1 MAQDSDFLS
10 LSYTPKNVEAKWIKD
25 SNQNQKNDSSEIF
38 SIAIPPPN
46 VTGNLHLGHALN
58 TTIQDILIKFNSL
71 KGSKTL
77 WSLGTDHAGIATQ
90 LLVEKS
96 LISKGVDPKEIKRD
110 ELLSHIWKWKE
121 ENGGNIIN
129 QLKTLGLSCDWD
141 NPKFTLDEDLVDSV
155 NEAFIRLFE
164 KGLIYQE
171 ETLVNWDTKLKT
183 AISDLEVVSEN
194 RKSKMYYFKY
204 PLNNSKEHMIVS
216 TTRPETVFGD
226 VALAVNPD
234 DKLNS
239 QYIGQKVS
247 SPFNGQLL
255 DIISDEY
262 ADLSKGSG
270 VVKITPGHDFN
281 DYEIAKKNNLN
292 IVNILNDDG
301 TLNNSVPVEFRNLT
315 VLAARTKVLDLMDDL
330 DLFIKEEVVD
340 NTIPIGDRSGE
351 VVEPLL
357 KKQWFLDVKGMA
369 KKSIKAVEDG
379 DINFKP
385 KFWENTF
392 FEWMNKIQPWCISRQ
407 IIWGHQIPIWSSD
420 DGKMVAARNP
430 DDANKK
436 FYKLYKKKMKLTQDI
451 NVLDT
456 WFSSSLWPFSTLGWP
471 NETKE
476 YNEFFPTSLLVT
488 GFDIIFFWV
497 SRMIMMSL
505 ELTEKVPFKT
515 VYIHNL
521 IRDKKGEKMSKT
533 KGNVVDPLDLI
544 GEHGTDSLRFFLASS
559 ITPHSDIKLSNTS
572 LNPYTNYMN
581 KIWNACKFILINND
595 EELED
600 VNAKAE
606 NFYDSWIAEKF
617 NILLEKYRH
626 HLDECE
632 VEKAAYLLYHFFW
645 DDYCDWYIEVTKISF
660 FDKSAECSSNTR
672 SIMKNIFISY
682 LNLLYPICPLI
693 SLELNNQL
701 QNKTSN
707 ANFTKLPDKIEID
720 YNGNFSKQFKIIQD
734 LTVGIRSLRK
744 NLMISPSEKIDCFYS
759 LNDEDDSFIS
769 ANTNFILKLG
779 NISSL
784 SNINESSD
792 LQFISTITDS
802 GTISFIKESNID
814 FTAQINKLKK
824 DLISL
829 DKSLALSN
837 SKLKNRGFT
846 SSAPEDVIKV
856 EEKKVSKFTNDIDK
870 IKDLLNQLS

>member
-25 SNQNQKNDSSEIF
+25 SNQNQKNDSNEIF

-77 WSLGTDHAGIATQ
+77 WRLGTDHAGIATQ

-315 VLAARTKVLDLMDDL
+315 VLDARTKVLDLMDDL

-340 NTIPIGDRSGE
+340 NTIPIGDRSGQ

-544 GEHGTDSLRFFLASS
+544 SEHGTDSLRFFLASS

-660 FDKSAECSSNTR
+660 FDKSAEGSSNTR

-744 NLMISPSEKIDCFYS
+744 NLIISPSEKIDCFYS

-856 EEKKVSKFTNDIDK
+856 EEKKVSRFTNDIDK